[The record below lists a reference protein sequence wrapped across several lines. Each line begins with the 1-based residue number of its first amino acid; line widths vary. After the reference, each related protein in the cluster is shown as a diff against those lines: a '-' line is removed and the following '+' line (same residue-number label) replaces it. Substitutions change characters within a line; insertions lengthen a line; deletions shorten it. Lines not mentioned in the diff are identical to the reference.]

1 MALTVISINVNGLR
15 GPSRRAGFLHWLHS
29 LPCIPDIV
37 CLQEAHCMSSEECS
51 SCSPLLVYLLS
62 LLIVISPFVMS
73 FFLVRLLSFF
83 FFLLLAAAFLHLVF
97 LCWCCA
103 FMACPALLTANQ
115 RLCWISRLTGDLFLV
130 CHLLLRWIVFPVFLL
145 L

>member
-1 MALTVISINVNGLR
+1 
-15 GPSRRAGFLHWLHS
+15 
-29 LPCIPDIV
+29 
-37 CLQEAHCMSSEECS
+37 MSSEECS

-97 LCWCCA
+97 CA
-103 FMACPALLTANQ
+103 GVVLLWPVLRFSQQTSV
-115 RLCWISRLTGDLFLV
+115 CVPLV
-130 CHLLLRWIVFPVFLL
+130 G
-145 L
+145 